1 MKVIKFVGPD
11 TSYGDVLGEKTYI
24 EITNTV
30 NMKEFGLWLDKLVSE
45 FVLCRLTF
53 LKSFIS
59 ARIDQFPIFTLKAD
73 LGGVQLEYWVSG
85 DKVFGKTIR
94 MNITRIVKRAIR
106 VRALHDELRTT
117 KYKQEFEFETLVRNF
132 LIEKLEDMGIPKTE
146 TIPEPDDGKVRRT
159 GTVARRYVT
168 YTDDGTCLMISNFQ
182 NLICIPKCKKNTIK
196 NIRENRIYSRFMF
209 LPKRNG
215 RRKVRTWEEIAA
227 AISFY
232 RMQEKPFESHI
243 T

>member
-11 TSYGDVLGEKTYI
+11 TPYGDVLSEKTYI

-30 NMKEFGLWLDKLVSE
+30 NMREFGYWLDKLMSE
-45 FVLCRLTF
+45 FVICRLTF
-53 LKSFIS
+53 LKNFIS

-73 LGGVQLEYWVSG
+73 HSAVVLEYWVPG
-85 DKVFGKTIR
+85 DKVYGKTIR
-94 MNITRIVKRAIR
+94 MNITRIVKRTIR
-106 VRALHDELRTT
+106 ARSMHDGIRLSKHRHD
-117 KYKQEFEFETLVRNF
+117 FEFETLVKNI
-132 LIEKLEDMGIPKTE
+132 LIQKLEDIGIPKTD
-146 TIPEPDDGKVRRT
+146 TIPEPYDGKVRRT
-159 GTVARRYVT
+159 GTAARRYVT
-168 YTDDGTCLMISNFQ
+168 YTDDETCLMISNFQ
-182 NLICIPKCKKNTIK
+182 NLICIPKCEKNSIK